1 MGHCFCR
8 CHNEHRGVQK
18 AAQQMG
24 KYMKGFEHAA
34 RANFFDDLGSV
45 QTEDALE
52 AAVACRACQAKH
64 CDALSSRTVARPRI
78 VKKFDPNSDSQRG
91 QADGEDGG

>member
-8 CHNEHRGVQK
+8 CHNEHRGIQK

-24 KYMKGFEHAA
+24 KFMKGFEHAY

-45 QTEDALE
+45 QSDDVLE
-52 AAVACRACQAKH
+52 AAVACDACKAHH
-64 CDALSSRTVARPRI
+64 CAALSTLPPLRPRI
-78 VKKFDPNSDSQRG
+78 VKRFDPNSDSQT
-91 QADGEDGG
+91 GEDGG